1 MRFQMAPSK
10 SSKLIKKFDLIHIHG
25 FSRPHFSSLLSRK
38 GLQETLE
45 VVNVAPNS
53 LLLLREQSPGAPRQL
68 QSLETT
74 LA

>member
-25 FSRPHFSSLLSRK
+25 FSRPHFLSLLSRK

-53 LLLLREQSPGAPRQL
+53 LLLRREHRRARRDSYRAWRPP
-68 QSLETT
+68 
-74 LA
+74 